1 MSKKLI
7 LVVLAMA
14 FFFVMPVAAQTS
26 SSDINFQDILDSL
39 GPRTGT
45 ALLFDILL
53 YSIFFLGFINMML
66 IPDKQLFPSM
76 LNFTILGLAIASKLL
91 IEVKSDDPAFNPSAI
106 MDATDFAVLPINVG
120 MFVLPFIIA
129 GMLRSVKG
137 KPTKAVYP
145 ALLMGLLGG
154 VYFFFFWSME
164 QNDPDQV
171 PEPGDFQGALI
182 ISFVMA
188 APYLRYRWQQLK
200 DLWNN

>member
-1 MSKKLI
+1 MSKRLI

-26 SSDINFQDILDSL
+26 GTDINFQDILDSL

-91 IEVKSDDPAFNPSAI
+91 IEVTADDPIFNPSAI

-137 KPTKAVYP
+137 KPSKAVIP
-145 ALLMGLLGG
+145 AILMGILGG
-154 VYFFFFWSME
+154 VYFFFFWATE

-182 ISFVMA
+182 ISLVMA
-188 APYLRYRWQQLK
+188 GPYLKHRWQQIK
-200 DLWNN
+200 NLWKN